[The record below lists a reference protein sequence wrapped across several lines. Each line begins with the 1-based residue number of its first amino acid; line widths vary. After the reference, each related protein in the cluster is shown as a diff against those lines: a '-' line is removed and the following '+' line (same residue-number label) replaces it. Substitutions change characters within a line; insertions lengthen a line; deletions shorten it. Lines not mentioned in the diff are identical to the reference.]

1 MWSNHSVLIY
11 GEPIAN
17 QRYDWFAGEPFKL
30 VHCLLHSPHNF
41 ITFFLN
47 SLVHVSASSISWW
60 KMYIQCY
67 SPVKIWAPPNRAS
80 NLHCFLLLGVRDSK
94 INGAAMQPKWLCLQI
109 CSTFQEKN
117 IEKDHV
123 FSTSLSWK
131 STLRASVHLR
141 DFVTFS
147 APRCSRLPA
156 ANVDMP
162 RCRCDFPR
170 RPGKCLSL
178 ISHGSRLLTTL
189 YKRHVLFSCD
199 DEVCLAG
206 NAVWSNENCAKIPR
220 FWQIWITLTS
230 IHSVCCVSSRAFLSQ
245 AVEFSRD
252 FCLEIFKLNFCDQL
266 DQLDQLI
273 PAFCCCQII
282 SQHTTILWIFAWYRC
297 LLA

>member
-1 MWSNHSVLIY
+1 
-11 GEPIAN
+11 
-17 QRYDWFAGEPFKL
+17 
-30 VHCLLHSPHNF
+30 
-41 ITFFLN
+41 
-47 SLVHVSASSISWW
+47 
-60 KMYIQCY
+60 MYSQFY

-94 INGAAMQPKWLCLQI
+94 INFATMQPKWLCLQI

-220 FWQIWITLTS
+220 FLTNLNNPHKHSQCLLCVFKGISFTSCGVFEGFLSGDLQIELLWSAGSAGSADPCILLLSNHFSTYHNLVNLCVIPVFTG
-230 IHSVCCVSSRAFLSQ
+230 IGKLHWALVCCITVGPSVQTPCFFGQWRS
-245 AVEFSRD
+245 VELF
-252 FCLEIFKLNFCDQL
+252 
-266 DQLDQLI
+266 
-273 PAFCCCQII
+273 
-282 SQHTTILWIFAWYRC
+282 
-297 LLA
+297 